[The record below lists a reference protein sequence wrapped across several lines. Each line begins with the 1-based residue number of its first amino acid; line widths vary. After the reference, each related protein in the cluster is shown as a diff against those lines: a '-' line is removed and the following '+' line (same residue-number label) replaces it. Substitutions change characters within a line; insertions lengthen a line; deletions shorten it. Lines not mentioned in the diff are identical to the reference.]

1 MSSTSPLRWRGL
13 SNIPRDQQKLLSSS
27 ASWAVDFGHGPHAF
41 VNVPSHVLETTKQAF
56 KAKNRVN
63 SGTES
68 PTATPKVSLQDGIS
82 PRPRESHILELPPE
96 QHTGTA
102 EQTITGPEPS
112 CPVPSLTSPEKPIC
126 SSPDSPDRELPP
138 LRDLQAAH
146 IGSSI
151 VHETP
156 KSIKTTPRFQQSQP
170 KANSLRDGS
179 DVDDLEML
187 LPQAEADIEAPI
199 NRVAARP
206 ISEAIAE
213 AIAEATSTPIVEP
226 TDRTVSPTVK
236 STASAYGG
244 RKHRHKLIT
253 WDLVASRK
261 STASTGPNR
270 MPTTKNLVDD
280 ALSSDA
286 SSSSSISP
294 RLGARHG
301 VMASVETSAPPPAQ
315 KPALQT
321 SRAMTETSPSSV
333 VAETKGVSQH
343 LVQKAAPMALDMGT
357 TTASPPPPTCTTPSV
372 LLQSQPSASI
382 WDSGHV
388 KPPQTPCEAFLAAY
402 PDYVISHGGSL
413 QNFVR
418 ACVCLLYLREKRL
431 LRDYLFDDFVRFFS
445 AEYLAYVA
453 RAGPG
458 REALPAIE
466 RFNMQRGAPLYN
478 RMVLSGKDLD
488 AVFEAYPEDT
498 MAARSLVAADDAES
512 ATDEEPANI
521 EETRLRKPALRRTV
535 DFLPQRYAFRRES
548 SGLETTT
555 DVKSSPRSLRRIR
568 SLQSSPLA
576 SRPSL
581 ELGSEF
587 IPSSTLPAL
596 SKSAALRPQQ
606 RKELAMAR
614 SNGSKRKRQRDDEA
628 EYLRN
633 AARSFRKSS
642 N

>member
-13 SNIPRDQQKLLSSS
+13 ARIPRDQQKLLSSP

-56 KAKNRVN
+56 KASRVI
-63 SGTES
+63 SGTDS
-68 PTATPKVSLQDGIS
+68 PIATPKASLQDGIS
-82 PRPRESHILELPPE
+82 PRPREAQIPELPLE

-102 EQTITGPEPS
+102 EQMIAGPEPS
-112 CPVPSLTSPEKPIC
+112 CPAPSLTSPEKPIC
-126 SSPDSPDRELPP
+126 SWPDSPDRELPS

-156 KSIKTTPRFQQSQP
+156 KSIKTTARLLQSQP
-170 KANSLRDGS
+170 KANDLKDDS
-179 DVDDLEML
+179 DVDDLETF
-187 LPQAEADIEAPI
+187 LPQAEADVEAPI

-206 ISEAIAE
+206 IAE
-213 AIAEATSTPIVEP
+213 AIAEEIADATSTPIVEP
-226 TDRTVSPTVK
+226 TDRTVSPPVK
-236 STASAYGG
+236 STTSAYGG

-253 WDLVASRK
+253 WDIVASKK
-261 STASTGPNR
+261 SAASTGPNR
-270 MPTTKNLVDD
+270 MPTTKNLIDD
-280 ALSSDA
+280 AVSSDA

-294 RLGARHG
+294 RVGARHG
-301 VMASVETSAPPPAQ
+301 VMASVESSAPPPAQ
-315 KPALQT
+315 KPALHT
-321 SRAMTETSPSSV
+321 LRAMTETSPPLV

-343 LVQKAAPMALDMGT
+343 LIRRSAPMAQDIAT
-357 TTASPPPPTCTTPSV
+357 STATPPRPTCTTPSK
-372 LLQSQPSASI
+372 PSASI
-382 WDSGHV
+382 RDSGRV

-418 ACVCLLYLREKRL
+418 ACVCLLYLKEKRL
-431 LRDYLFDDFVRFFS
+431 LRDYLFDEFVRFFS
-445 AEYLAYVA
+445 ADYLAYVA

-458 REALPAIE
+458 QEALPAIE

-498 MAARSLVAADDAES
+498 MAARSVVAADDADS
-512 ATDEEPANI
+512 ASDEEPARI
-521 EETRLRKPALRRTV
+521 QEPRLRKPASRRTLDV
-535 DFLPQRYAFRRES
+535 LLPRYASRQES
-548 SGLETTT
+548 SGLETAT
-555 DVKSSPRSLRRIR
+555 DVKSSPRSLPRIR

-576 SRPSL
+576 SRPSP
-581 ELGSEF
+581 ELGSEY

-596 SKSAALRPQQ
+596 PKSAALKPQQ
-606 RKELAMAR
+606 RRELADAR
-614 SNGSKRKRQRDDEA
+614 SKVAKRKRQRDDEA